1 MRLKILRYLGQLV
14 PPHIYFQ
21 SKNFL
26 DTDKDNDNDNKVFE
40 LNYDTWKFLS
50 LIDKLIF
57 LLRVVLERARIFK
70 GFELFRVSCSEL
82 FLAIVS

>member
-26 DTDKDNDNDNKVFE
+26 DTDKDNDNKVLE

-57 LLRVVLERARIFK
+57 LLRVELERVRIF
-70 GFELFRVSCSEL
+70 
-82 FLAIVS
+82 